1 MKNKET
7 KGGLRALLF
16 TKCIYDHSLA
26 TDFPKNIGN
35 IFKI

>member
-1 MKNKET
+1 MKEA
-7 KGGLRALLF
+7 KGSFRTLQF
-16 TKCIYDHSLA
+16 TINDHSSA